1 MEDKEVSLMPLV
13 QLKEIYTPLR
23 LVGIKVFRDQQ
34 DGKYYIKAWKKS
46 IKRLS
51 S

>member
-1 MEDKEVSLMPLV
+1 MPLV
-13 QLKEIYTPLR
+13 QLKEVFTPLR
-23 LVGIKVFRDQQ
+23 LIGIKVFRDKQ
-34 DGKYYIKAWKKS
+34 DGRLYIKAWKRS